1 MVRRNR
7 TAAVTG
13 FGRRRVS
20 NYSSADSRIIR
31 DGDIRRTRKR
41 TRPAATNAR
50 TRIDRNR
57 VYSQAAR
64 ISTGVIGSMPS
75 ELRILTIRGWRQI
88 DRGGNVAAG
97 TPGPGRLTGKDAIG
111 STNGTVIASFHKT
124 TASGNDFH
132 ERTAIDTDLQP
143 TSVKAGFRVEVVS
156 KRQPY

>member
-20 NYSSADSRIIR
+20 NDSAANSRIIL

-50 TRIDRNR
+50 TGIDGKR

-75 ELRILTIRGWRQI
+75 ELRILTVSGRGQI
-88 DRGGNVAAG
+88 DRGGNVTAG
-97 TPGPGRLTGKDAIG
+97 TPGPGRLTGKDAVG
-111 STNGTVIASFHKT
+111 STDGAVIASFHKT
-124 TASGNDFH
+124 TASGSDFAQ
-132 ERTAIDTDLQP
+132 R
-143 TSVKAGFRVEVVS
+143 
-156 KRQPY
+156 

>member
-7 TAAVTG
+7 TAAATG

-20 NYSSADSRIIR
+20 NYSAADSRIIR

-41 TRPAATNAR
+41 TRAAATNAR
-50 TRIDRNR
+50 TRKDGNR
-57 VYSQAAR
+57 VYSHAAR

-111 STNGTVIASFHKT
+111 STDGAVIASFHKT
-124 TASGNDFH
+124 TAGGNDFD

-143 TSVKAGFRVEVVS
+143 TAVETGFRVVVVS

>member
-20 NYSSADSRIIR
+20 NYSATDPRIIR

-50 TRIDRNR
+50 TRIDGNR

-64 ISTGVIGSMPS
+64 IVTGVIGSMPP
-75 ELRILTIRGWRQI
+75 ELRILTIRSWGQI
-88 DRGGNVAAG
+88 DRGSNVAAG
-97 TPGPGRLTGKDAIG
+97 TPGPGRLTGKDAVG
-111 STNGTVIASFHKT
+111 
-124 TASGNDFH
+124 
-132 ERTAIDTDLQP
+132 
-143 TSVKAGFRVEVVS
+143 
-156 KRQPY
+156 